1 MTRLSAHGSE
11 GAPRSPGGR
20 VILRSLLIAVVLS
33 VSSPAYSLDDL
44 LGWQT
49 TRWGMTEEEVRGQ
62 LESYGFLLTSL
73 PAFYGRWLEADAPFS
88 TTVEMAGSYYDA
100 IFMFSKD
107 TRRLGRVMIRT
118 VDFSREHAL
127 TLHESLLR
135 ALTGN
140 YGQPTETQA
149 GVASVTRWTFKTTTV
164 VLSLYTEIAVPRNPI
179 TQVVVIY
186 APSLAA
192 AEDPKD
198 KLLGLGLL
206 RALGEAGLRAR

>member
-1 MTRLSAHGSE
+1 MR
-11 GAPRSPGGR
+11 
-20 VILRSLLIAVVLS
+20 LRSLLIAIVLS

-49 TRWGMTEEEVRGQ
+49 TRWGMTEEEVRG
-62 LESYGFLLTSL
+62 LLKSHGSPLTPL
-73 PAFYGRWLEADAPFS
+73 PVIYGRWLEADAPFS

-118 VDFSREHAL
+118 VDFSHEHAL
-127 TLHESLLR
+127 SLHDNLLR
-135 ALTGN
+135 ALTEN
-140 YGQPTETQA
+140 YGRPTETQ
-149 GVASVTRWTFKTTTV
+149 GGTASLTKWIFKTTTV
-164 VLSLYTEIAVPRNPI
+164 VLSLYTETAVPRNPI

-192 AEDPKD
+192 AEDPRD

-206 RALGEAGLRAR
+206 RALGEAGRSAR